1 MKNIDNIILNSLR
14 LINYDRSKHITE
26 QISLPTIGPLG
37 PAFDKFKPSWMGPQN
52 NKKIFDINK
61 VFPKTPPKVIDYEQ
75 LGTYSDRDFNF
86 TTDPA
91 IWKNTNKSNSL
102 PKESTQNQLISII
115 SVAPNETLYQ
125 TQEDYNKS
133 KITPLEWAK
142 FNEPY
147 NESKAINYFGSQC
160 MKLSGRYPKF
170 NVGYSDDWD
179 YYVSSSSNTRC
190 KSKKIKVVTDTDKNK
205 IEFLYQKKLLKPITL
220 KNGSS
225 YNLTKFTYD
234 PDCTPIDY
242 STCLR
247 YAWQSVFTTGVN
259 NNSVLKFKKDNRT
272 LVGCM
277 TDNWFPWYNRFVGY
291 IEEGK
296 SKVKDPYTGIFNTNK
311 CNKPGNEDSN
321 FSGVVKVENI
331 LKDSGLGDGSS
342 GPNPPNALSPFS
354 MGLSLQEFNLRGNL
368 SVDWNLI
375 YKSKVDFYDSL
386 ENDLYTQNK
395 ATGKYGLDNEWNDK
409 TESYINSVYMPKI
422 KNFIDKEKFEDGLI
436 WVKSEYEVIKN
447 DENSNK
453 EILLPWFK
461 GAWDELVEAFDN
473 AYTTFSSDSYGALT
487 FNGDLSKKKE
497 HPATKPLYKIGEL
510 PKTTKVLNFDTATV
524 DELKKLKEIDYQGR
538 EKYDHTTFWGKDPNQ
553 PIQKLPN
560 DGELSVDEQ
569 IKSLEMMNQNIIN
582 SIKQG
587 FILPSNGGTN
597 FKRFG

>member
-1 MKNIDNIILNSLR
+1 MKNIDSIILNSLK

-26 QISLPTIGPLG
+26 QLKLPT
-37 PAFDKFKPSWMGPQN
+37 PAWRDPITGKKMSEYDYQRIYGDPFK
-52 NKKIFDINK
+52 
-61 VFPKTPPKVIDYEQ
+61 
-75 LGTYSDRDFNF
+75 
-86 TTDPA
+86 DPRPEVREKA
-91 IWKNTNKSNSL
+91 LKDLWGDAKKSNSL

-133 KITPLEWAK
+133 KITPLEWVK
-142 FNEPY
+142 LNQPY

-190 KSKKIKVVTDTDKNK
+190 KAKKIKVVTDTDKNK
-205 IEFLYQKKLLKPITL
+205 IEYLYQKKLLKPITL

-234 PDCTPIDY
+234 PDCAPIDY
-242 STCLR
+242 TICLR

-259 NNSVLKFKKDNRT
+259 NNSVLKFKKGDKT
-272 LVGCM
+272 YVGCM

-291 IEEGK
+291 IGEGQ
-296 SKVKDPYTGIFNTNK
+296 SKVKDPYTGIFNINK

-331 LKDSGLGDGSS
+331 LRDSGLGTDSWD
-342 GPNPPNALSPFS
+342 NPLNALSPSS
-354 MGLSLQEFNLRGNL
+354 MGLSLQEFKLRGNL

-386 ENDLYTQNK
+386 EGDLYTK
-395 ATGKYGLDNEWNDK
+395 DATGKYGLDNEWNDK
-409 TESYINSVYMPKI
+409 TESYISRVYAPKI
-422 KNFIDKEKFEDGLI
+422 NNFIDKEKFEDGLI

-447 DENSNK
+447 DVNSNK

-461 GAWDELVEAFDN
+461 GAWDELVAAFDN
-473 AYTTFSSDSYGALT
+473 VYTKYSAKNVTLI
-487 FNGDLSKKKE
+487 NGKEYDDPSKKIQPKKKQ

-524 DELKKLKEIDYQGR
+524 DELKKLKEINYNGIK
-538 EKYDHTTFWGKDPNQ
+538 KYDHTVFWGKDPDQ
-553 PIQKLPN
+553 PTQGN
-560 DGELSVDEQ
+560 GELSVDEQ
-569 IKSLEMMNQNIIN
+569 IKAVEMMNQNMIN

>member
-14 LINYDRSKHITE
+14 LINYDRTKHITE
-26 QISLPTIGPLG
+26 QTTLPPWAD
-37 PAFDKFKPSWMGPQN
+37 PKN
-52 NKKIFDINK
+52 NKKFNLSDYL
-61 VFPKTPPKVIDYEQ
+61 PKKQAPKVIDYKQ
-75 LGTYSDRDFNF
+75 LPGGYGYSDNRDFNF

-133 KITPLEWAK
+133 KITPLEWVK
-142 FNEPY
+142 LNQPY

-160 MKLSGRYPKF
+160 MRLSGRYPKF

-190 KSKKIKVVTDTDKNK
+190 KAKKIKVVTDTDKNK
-205 IEFLYQKKLLKPITL
+205 IEYLYQKKLLKPITL

-234 PDCTPIDY
+234 PDCAPIDY
-242 STCLR
+242 TVCLR

-331 LKDSGLGDGSS
+331 LRDSGLGTDSWD
-342 GPNPPNALSPFS
+342 NPPNALSLYS

-386 ENDLYTQNK
+386 EGDLYTK
-395 ATGKYGLDNEWNDK
+395 DATGKYGLDNEWNDK
-409 TESYINSVYMPKI
+409 TESYISRVYAPKI

-447 DENSNK
+447 DVNSNK

-461 GAWDELVEAFDN
+461 GAWDELVAAFDI
-473 AYTTFSSDSYGALT
+473 AYTTDSFIGSLFSGSP
-487 FNGDLSKKKE
+487 KKKQ
-497 HPATKPLYKIGEL
+497 HPATKPLYKIGVEKI
-510 PKTTKVLNFDTATV
+510 PKSIKVLYFNDSTTV
-524 DELKKLKEIDYQGR
+524 DELKKLKEINYNGL
-538 EKYDHTTFWGKDPNQ
+538 EKYGHTDFWGKGPDQ
-553 PIQKLPN
+553 PTQKNPN

>member
-14 LINYDRSKHITE
+14 LINYDRTKHITE
-26 QISLPTIGPLG
+26 QISTD
-37 PAFDKFKPSWMGPQN
+37 AYNKRDYW
-52 NKKIFDINK
+52 KKIQGNNFKILS
-61 VFPKTPPKVIDYEQ
+61 TS
-75 LGTYSDRDFNF
+75 TARD
-86 TTDPA
+86 TV
-91 IWKNTNKSNSL
+91 WKNTNKSNSL

-133 KITPLEWAK
+133 KITPLEWVK
-142 FNEPY
+142 VNEPY

-190 KSKKIKVVTDTDKNK
+190 KAKKIKVVTDTDKNK
-205 IEFLYQKKLLKPITL
+205 IEYLYQKKLLKPITL

-242 STCLR
+242 TVCLR

-259 NNSVLKFKKDNRT
+259 NNSVLKFKKGDKT
-272 LVGCM
+272 YVGCM

-291 IEEGK
+291 IGEGQ
-296 SKVKDPYTGIFNTNK
+296 SKVKDPYTGIFDINK

-331 LKDSGLGDGSS
+331 LRDSGLGTDSWD
-342 GPNPPNALSPFS
+342 NPPNALSPSS
-354 MGLSLQEFNLRGNL
+354 MDLSLQEFKLRGNL

-375 YKSKVDFYDSL
+375 YKSKVDFYDSI
-386 ENDLYTQNK
+386 EGDLYTK
-395 ATGKYGLDNEWNDK
+395 DATGKYGLDNEWNDK
-409 TESYINSVYMPKI
+409 TESYINSVYEPKI
-422 KNFIDKEKFEDGLI
+422 NNFIDKEKFEDGLI

-473 AYTTFSSDSYGALT
+473 AYTKAQTFVDSNKYG
-487 FNGDLSKKKE
+487 DPSKKKQ
-497 HPATKPLYKIGEL
+497 HPATKPLY
-510 PKTTKVLNFDTATV
+510 PKPTIILNFDTATV
-524 DELKKLKEIDYQGR
+524 DELKKLKEINYNGLK
-538 EKYDHTTFWGKDPNQ
+538 KYDHTTFWGKDPDQ
-553 PIQKLPN
+553 PTQGN
-560 DGELSVDEQ
+560 GELSVDDQ
-569 IKSLEMMNQNIIN
+569 IKSVEMMNQNMIN
-582 SIKQG
+582 TIKQG
-587 FILPSNGGTN
+587 FILPSNSGTN